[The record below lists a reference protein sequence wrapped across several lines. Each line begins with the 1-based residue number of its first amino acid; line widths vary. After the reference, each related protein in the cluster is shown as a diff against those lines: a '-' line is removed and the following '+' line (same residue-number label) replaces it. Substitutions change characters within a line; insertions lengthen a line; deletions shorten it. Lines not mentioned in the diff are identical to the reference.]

1 MATYLKLK
9 PGKREKRENLP
20 PLTKEPHRG
29 MERGRERE
37 RERESGES
45 NKSAA
50 HAAHTCDRKLKG
62 EK

>member
-9 PGKREKRENLP
+9 PGKEKIC
-20 PLTKEPHRG
+20 PHNQRTT
-29 MERGRERE
+29 EERE
-37 RERESGES
+37 GESGES